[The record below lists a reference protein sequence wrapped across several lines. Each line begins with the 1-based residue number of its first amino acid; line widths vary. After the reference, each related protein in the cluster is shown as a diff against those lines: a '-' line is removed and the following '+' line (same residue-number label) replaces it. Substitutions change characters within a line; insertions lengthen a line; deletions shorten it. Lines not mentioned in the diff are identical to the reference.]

1 MRLLLL
7 HSDYLEYEAKQA
19 IKNLAEEIQ
28 ADKKHGKMDETIIA
42 FMTVEKGDD
51 NVDAVATN
59 AVATIKE
66 MAEKVHVKNVVVY
79 PYAHLSSNLAAP
91 DLAKLVPIE
100 IEKKLQAEGFT
111 VLRSPFGWYK
121 SFKLSC
127 KGHPLSELSRTIT
140 AESAEKKV
148 TREDVVANITSDFY
162 VLTQDAREYSI
173 DLEKL
178 KKEKDLSEFEQFPEL
193 RAFMAAEELGASAGK
208 EPPSI
213 DAMRRLELIDYEPAS
228 DPGHFRM
235 YPKGTMIFKQLC
247 DWAEWIATEKL
258 GAVQIETPILYDWS
272 LPDIKG
278 QGKSFHERHYMVQ
291 TPDDKREFVLR
302 FAGDFGLF
310 RMIKDATMSY
320 KHLPLRVYEFSKS
333 FRYEQRGE
341 LSGLRRLRGF
351 HMPDIHSFC
360 TDINQGWDEYQT
372 LFRNYTDLANAA
384 GIQYAIVF
392 RVVRAFY
399 DKYKDKIVELLK
411 YAGKPAF
418 IEVLSGMKHYWAVKH
433 EFQALDAVQGSCQ
446 LSTVQLDV
454 EDAERYGIMYRDAD
468 GQQKG
473 CIICHSSIGSIE
485 RWIYAIL
492 ENALKSDKPTLPLWL
507 MPTQV
512 RIIPVSEKYTED
524 AKKLAEQLGEGIRV
538 DIDERSDTLGKRIR
552 DAEREWIQYIVVFG
566 EKEKES
572 GNLQVRTRD
581 GQRMMRAEEIAKEV
595 KEKTKGYPYQRLPM
609 PQMVSKRVI
618 FRG

>member
-1 MRLLLL
+1 
-7 HSDYLEYEAKQA
+7 
-19 IKNLAEEIQ
+19 
-28 ADKKHGKMDETIIA
+28 MDETIIA
-42 FMTVEKGDD
+42 FMSVEKGDD
-51 NVDAVATN
+51 NIEDVAN
-59 AVATIKE
+59 KAVATIRE
-66 MAEKVHVKNVVVY
+66 MAGKVQVKNVVVY
-79 PYAHLSSNLAAP
+79 PYAHLSTNLAAP
-91 DLAKLVPIE
+91 DLAKALPVLIE
-100 IEKKLQAEGFT
+100 SKLKDECFT

-140 AESAEKKV
+140 AEGAGGAGKEEKI
-148 TREDVVANITSDFY
+148 TREDVVANIKSDFY
-162 VLTQDAREYSI
+162 VLTQDAKEYEI

-178 KKEKDLSEFEQFPEL
+178 KKEKDLSQFDAFPEL
-193 RAFMAAEELGASAGK
+193 KAFMASEELGASAGK

-235 YPKGTMIFKQLC
+235 YPKGTMIFKLLC
-247 DWAEWIATEKL
+247 DWAEWIATDKL

-278 QGKSFHERHYMVQ
+278 QGKSFHERHYMVH
-291 TPDDKREFVLR
+291 TSDDKREFVLR

-310 RMIKDATMSY
+310 RMLKDATMSY

-372 LFRNYTDLANAA
+372 LFRNYTDLANSA

-392 RVVRAFY
+392 RIVREFY
-399 DKYKDKIVELLK
+399 DKYKDKIVELLQ

-418 IEVLSGMKHYWAVKH
+418 IEVLSEMKHYWAVKH
-433 EFQALDAVQGSCQ
+433 EFQALDAVGGACQ

-454 EDAERYGIMYRDAD
+454 EDAQRYGLVYRDAD

-492 ENALKSDKPTLPLWL
+492 EEALKHKKPSLPLWL
-507 MPTQV
+507 TPTQV
-512 RIIPVSEKYTED
+512 RIIPVSEKYLD
-524 AKKLAEQLGEGIRV
+524 DCKKLAQQLGEGMRV
-538 DIDERSDTLGKRIR
+538 DIDDRSDTLGRRIR
-552 DAEREWIQYIVVFG
+552 DAEREWIHYIVVFG

-572 GNLQVRTRD
+572 GSLQVRTR
-581 GQRMMRAEEIAKEV
+581 EEQKVMGVDEIKAAVKKETEGHPY
-595 KEKTKGYPYQRLPM
+595 EKLPM
-609 PQMVSKRVI
+609 PQMLSKRVI